1 MQELKQQLIGQK
13 EGMQFAL
20 DEIMLVVKS
29 LETRIKRLD
38 EEIDKQQKI
47 IRNMAKYIKEVADLD
62 CTAEQLIEEFEQE
75 AENE

>member
-38 EEIDKQQKI
+38 EEIEK
-47 IRNMAKYIKEVADLD
+47 IKE
-62 CTAEQLIEEFEQE
+62 
-75 AENE
+75 